1 MSRVKHATILVVV
14 LAVLLTARGWGTA
27 ESPRPLSEAD
37 VLKLVELQIDDD
49 AILGRIERAWVSFKV
64 DEDVLRRL
72 KGAGASDA
80 VLARLRAGQ
89 KADLAEKPLAE
100 DPGKDSVM
108 VWVERAWSQDCPLH
122 SDFRVNGQLVNVFSS
137 DSQQAIGKHLKMGW
151 NLITLKTSVKGPEKK
166 MNFLRFKIGP
176 THRDPKSDK
185 LVMDSVLW
193 QFDSGTDWQEKDGK
207 IRNRL
212 GPDVKDVTL
221 SFNLY
226 FAGLKRETAT
236 IKEGDYVL
244 QAAGSYSHN
253 PVVTTTVVV
262 NGTPLNTFVL
272 PDKTQL
278 VITDLLRKGKN
289 EVKIITHGLKD
300 TASAND
306 VTCDIGGP
314 AEYSLRQE
322 KWMLKPVVQ
331 FKSMP
336 GWVQDEKTLRWHVK
350 DKPDSNSFERAVTFY
365 LDEAPK
371 VKPAKD

>member
-1 MSRVKHATILVVV
+1 MSRLKRAAILAA
-14 LAVLLTARGWGTA
+14 LTVLLAASAWCTG

-64 DEDVLRRL
+64 DDDVLRRL
-72 KGAGASDA
+72 KGAGASEA

-89 KADLAEKPLAE
+89 KADLAEKPPAD
-100 DPGKDSVM
+100 DPGKASVM
-108 VWVERAWSQDCPLH
+108 VWVERAYGQDCPLH

-166 MNFLRFKIGP
+166 WNQLHFKIGP

-185 LVMDSVLW
+185 LVMDTVLW
-193 QFDSGTDWQEKDGK
+193 QFDSGTDWDEKNGK
-207 IRNRL
+207 ISNRL

-221 SFNLY
+221 TFNLY
-226 FAGLKRETAT
+226 FAGLKREAVT

-244 QAAGSYSHN
+244 HSNASYGHN

-262 NGTPLNTFVL
+262 NGTPLNT
-272 PDKTQL
+272 L
-278 VITDLLRKGKN
+278 VVPTRSDVVISDLLRKGKN
-289 EVKIITHGLKD
+289 EVKIITHGLKE
-300 TASAND
+300 TASNND
-306 VTCDIGGP
+306 VSCDVGGP